1 MPILER
7 LCDTI
12 DLCKLKY
19 INMIKL
25 NYISVKV
32 AEEIKATL
40 SGKVL
45 PSENRVLVLSPG
57 EEDTTIGGI
66 IIPGNVKEGKPR
78 KGVVILSGKLDEN
91 HLNYEE
97 LTKTGLIITYGL
109 YAGKEVEFDPELF
122 TDELNNKIKSGKF
135 TVLDTNEIIMAEA
148 NN

>member
-1 MPILER
+1 
-7 LCDTI
+7 
-12 DLCKLKY
+12 
-19 INMIKL
+19 MIKL
-25 NYISVKV
+25 NYISVEV
-32 AEEIKATL
+32 AEEIKTAL

-57 EEDTTIGGI
+57 EDDTTVGGI

-97 LTKTGLIITYGL
+97 LTRTGVIITYGL
-109 YAGKEVEFDPELF
+109 YAGKEVEFDSNLF
-122 TDELNNKIKSGKF
+122 TDEINHKIKSGKF

>member
-1 MPILER
+1 
-7 LCDTI
+7 
-12 DLCKLKY
+12 
-19 INMIKL
+19 MIKL

-32 AEEIKATL
+32 AEEIKAAL

-91 HLNYEE
+91 HTNYED

-109 YAGKEVEFDPELF
+109 YAGKEVEFDSDLF
-122 TDELNNKIKSGKF
+122 TDEINGKIKSGKF

-148 NN
+148 ND